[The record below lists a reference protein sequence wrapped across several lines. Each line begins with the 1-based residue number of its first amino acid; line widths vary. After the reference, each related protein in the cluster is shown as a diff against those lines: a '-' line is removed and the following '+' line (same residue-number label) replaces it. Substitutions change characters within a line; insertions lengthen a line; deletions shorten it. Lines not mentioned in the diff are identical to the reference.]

1 MTALSDFLESALL
14 QEIFNNIAFAAPATF
29 IALYNAP
36 GPSDSDGATN
46 EVTGTNY
53 ARIAVNPET
62 PGTPPSWNTAVV
74 DGIGFLVDNREAID
88 FAVAGVGG
96 WGTITHVGILD
107 ALTVGNLLF
116 HGALT
121 ASVVIND
128 GSQFSFPIGDLNARL
143 E

>member
-14 QEIFNNIAFAAPATF
+14 EEIFNNVAFAAPATF
-29 IALYNAP
+29 VALFTSPTTDA
-36 GPSDSDGATN
+36 GGGT
-46 EVTGTNY
+46 EVTGVNY
-53 ARIAVNPET
+53 ARIQVNPET

-74 DGIGFLVDNREAID
+74 DGTSFLVDNREAID

-96 WGTITHVGILD
+96 WGTITHVGIYD

-128 GSQFSFPIGDLNARL
+128 SSQFSFPIGDLNAL
-143 E
+143 LA